1 MIERFIKKY
10 GIAVMIFLTL
20 CIVII
25 SIFLLGFVCGQNTA
39 PKVEASEARKNV
51 IQCTDSTTRP
61 VKVAEAVKAEATK
74 EIEVIATAYCPCEK
88 CCGEWADGIT
98 STGVTAK
105 AGRTIAVDPSVIPYG
120 TEIEIDGHIY
130 VAEDCGGA
138 IKGNAVDIYF
148 DTHAEALEFGR
159 QTKTAIIPD

>member
-1 MIERFIKKY
+1 MFERFILKY
-10 GIAVMIFLTL
+10 GIAIMLFL
-20 CIVII
+20 II
-25 SIFLLGFVCGQNTA
+25 AIIIMSIFSLCFVCGSKTA
-39 PKVEASEARKNV
+39 PNVEASEAHKDV
-51 IQCTDSTTRP
+51 IQCTDSTARRAKS
-61 VKVAEAVKAEATK
+61 VKAVKAEAKK

-138 IKGNAVDIYF
+138 IKGNVVDIYF

-159 QTKTAIIPD
+159 QTKTAIITD